1 MFFIYML
8 FVVKKKKE
16 KEKKRKKRETIQF
29 WRNAHQYIYIYIEKK
44 RGEESHRGEFISK
57 TRLIHANKSARN

>member
-44 RGEESHRGEFISK
+44 KGGRKAIGGSLYQKQG
-57 TRLIHANKSARN
+57 